1 MKKVLTTLL
10 SAGLIS
16 SSFAITK
23 DEAVKKIKSYA
34 SNLSG
39 ASSKI
44 AVCENDKYYIGEIFT
59 KGYEGFDVLRKVY
72 VDKKTGDILPSFA
85 DYSDYCYMLKK

>member
-1 MKKVLTTLL
+1 MKKALALFL
-10 SAGLIS
+10 SAGLIF

-39 ASSKI
+39 ASNKI
-44 AVCENDKYYIGEIFT
+44 TVCENDKYYIGEIYT
-59 KGYEGFDVLRKVY
+59 RL
-72 VDKKTGDILPSFA
+72 
-85 DYSDYCYMLKK
+85 